1 MSLLVEGAAAWVV
14 RHPLGHSQSLFI
26 RDTLQAM
33 FPRPLIFCILLAL
46 VLPLAA
52 GNKTKG
58 APLLRLPEQTAELKA
73 LWLPTPVQ
81 KCTNW
86 AWAAAVEAMLRSQQV
101 TIKQNSWVAKA
112 DLGEVCIE
120 AAPTM
125 EKLARVVEGAY
136 VLDDGRHVRLQARYI
151 SGAPR
156 IPDDLIMP
164 VRQGRPVLLFWKARA
179 LVVRAVVYDEYIY
192 PNNQRLFQI
201 KEIRLVDPLLTG
213 KEREVSFVNGRD
225 DPAEI
230 GGIFHVVVI
239 PEDPMPWKKNDRS
252 W

>member
-1 MSLLVEGAAAWVV
+1 M
-14 RHPLGHSQSLFI
+14 FI
-26 RDTLQAM
+26 RDNLQTM
-33 FPRPLIFCILLAL
+33 FSRALILCSLLAL
-46 VLPLAA
+46 ALPLAA
-52 GNKTKG
+52 DKKSKG
-58 APLLRLPEQTAELKA
+58 ASLVRLPEQTAELKA
-73 LWLPTPVQ
+73 LWLPTPLQ

-101 TIKQNSWVAKA
+101 TIKQNAWVAKA
-112 DLGEVCIE
+112 DLGEVCVD

-125 EKLARVVEGAY
+125 EKLARVVEGTY

-156 IPDDLIMP
+156 LPDDLIVP
-164 VRQGRPVLLFWKARA
+164 VRQGLPVLLFWKSRA

-213 KEREVSFVNGRD
+213 KQREVSFLNGRD

-230 GGIFHVVVI
+230 GGMFHVVVI
-239 PEDPMPWKKNDRS
+239 PEQQQS

>member
-1 MSLLVEGAAAWVV
+1 MTIRVNPWFMFWFSPLLA
-14 RHPLGHSQSLFI
+14 RN

-33 FPRPLIFCILLAL
+33 FRRALILCVLLAL
-46 VLPLAA
+46 ALPLAA
-52 GNKTKG
+52 GNKSKG
-58 APLLRLPEQTAELKA
+58 APLVRLPEQTAELKA

-101 TIKQNSWVAKA
+101 TMKQNAWVAKA
-112 DLGEVCIE
+112 DLGEVCVD
-120 AAPTM
+120 AVPTM

-136 VLDDGRHVRLQARYI
+136 VLDDGRHVRLQALYI

-156 IPDDLIMP
+156 VPDDLILP
-164 VRQGRPVLLFWKARA
+164 LRQGRVVLLFWRSRA

-192 PNNQRLFQI
+192 PNNQRMFQI

-213 KEREVSFVNGRD
+213 KQREVSFVNGRD

-230 GGIFHVVVI
+230 GGMFHVVVI
-239 PEDPMPWKKNDRS
+239 PDKQQAW
-252 W
+252 

>member
-1 MSLLVEGAAAWVV
+1 
-14 RHPLGHSQSLFI
+14 
-26 RDTLQAM
+26 M
-33 FPRPLIFCILLAL
+33 FRRALILCSLLAL
-46 VLPLAA
+46 ALPLAA
-52 GNKTKG
+52 GKKSTG
-58 APLLRLPEQTAELKA
+58 ASLVRLPEQTAELKA

-86 AWAAAVEAMLRSQQV
+86 AWAAAVEAMLKSQQV
-101 TIKQNSWVAKA
+101 TIKQNAWVVKA
-112 DLGEVCIE
+112 DLGEVCID

-136 VLDDGRHVRLQARYI
+136 VLDDGRHVRLQARYV

-156 IPDDLIMP
+156 LPDDLILP
-164 VRQGRPVLLFWKARA
+164 VRQGRPVLLFWRSRA

-213 KEREVSFVNGRD
+213 KQREVSFVNGRD
-225 DPAEI
+225 DPGEL
-230 GGIFHVVVI
+230 GGIFLVVVI
-239 PEDPMPWKKNDRS
+239 PDKVQS